1 LARTVCPSCATKYFP
16 SGQELAE
23 AGLPDKAG
31 RPFHRGEGCDKCHDT
46 GFRGRLGVYE
56 VMEVTPEVR
65 RLIHRGAAAHEIRD
79 FLRKQGVGDL
89 RSEGVQ
95 LALEGR
101 TSLDE
106 ILRVTHGEDEEDAQA
121 PRADTNSDAKGAA

>member
-1 LARTVCPSCATKYFP
+1 
-16 SGQELAE
+16 LAE
-23 AGLPDKAG
+23 AGLSDKTG
-31 RPFHRGEGCDKCHDT
+31 RPFQKGEGCDKCHDT

-65 RLIHRGAAAHEIRD
+65 RLIHRGAAAHEIRE
-79 FLRKQGVGDL
+79 FLRKRGVGDL

-95 LALEGR
+95 LALEGK

-106 ILRVTHGEDEEDAQA
+106 ILRVTHGEDDEDAPA
-121 PRADTNSDAKGAA
+121 PLVDAASGARGAA